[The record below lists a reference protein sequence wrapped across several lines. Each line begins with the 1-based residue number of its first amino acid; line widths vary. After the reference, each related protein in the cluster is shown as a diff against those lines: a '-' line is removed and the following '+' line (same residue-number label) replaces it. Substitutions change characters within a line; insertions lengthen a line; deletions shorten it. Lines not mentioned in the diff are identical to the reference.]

1 MLVPPLPPAGRA
13 CGDHG
18 GVLLLLLV
26 LLALGVAHG
35 HAQSPPGPL
44 FEPIPHAWMPAAAT
58 PVPVLRAQ
66 LVRLQAAEAA
76 LLGNG
81 DFAPDR
87 PARLVLNL
95 FTNEQHTLILER
107 ATRPG
112 PGRIVARGRLE
123 GIPASLV
130 VLSLD
135 GGALAGSVF
144 APGRGLFQIQA
155 AGNGLHRILEMDSE
169 RMPRCGVDSHS
180 ESSSRFLPAG
190 GFLPAGDPEP
200 GTNVMLDVLVVYTPL
215 ARAGA
220 GGTNGMHALIDTAI
234 EEANAAYENSQV
246 QARLRLVHRA
256 EIDYAETGDIAEDLD
271 ELEED
276 NSNHPAIREIHAL
289 RSRHGA
295 DLVCLITETTGG
307 PLGLANLM
315 REVEVEF
322 SEHAFSV
329 VQRAYA
335 NTYQVLAHEIGHN
348 LGCQHDRTNNVG
360 PGAFSYSHAL
370 RFTISNLTYHTVMAP
385 QPGLPIPHFSNPAVS
400 FLGVPTGIPDSQPN
414 SANNARTINLTAP
427 TAAAFSTVL
436 RTGAP
441 PRITLRS
448 PAPGTF
454 LIVPAQVL
462 IETEVSD
469 EDGDLERVEFRVNGV
484 KIGERQAPP
493 YSMVWTNATP
503 GTYAIRA
510 EARDRSDWET
520 QTSPVVITLEFPPPA
535 FEAAAC
541 RPGTNGTWQLRAVGM
556 PGLDYVI
563 SVSTDLTNWEPW
575 VSGWFTNQVQE
586 FTDPGAAGMP
596 RRFYRIDRQP

>member
-1 MLVPPLPPAGRA
+1 MLVPSLPPAGRA
-13 CGDHG
+13 CGDRA
-18 GVLLLLLV
+18 GVLLLLVV
-26 LLALGVAHG
+26 LLALGG
-35 HAQSPPGPL
+35 SHAQAQSTLGSL
-44 FEPIPHAWMPAAAT
+44 FAPVPDTWAPAAAT
-58 PVPVLRAQ
+58 PVPVLRSH

-81 DFAPDR
+81 DFGPDR

-95 FTNEQHTLILER
+95 FTNEQHTVVLER
-107 ATRPG
+107 ATRPA
-112 PGRIVARGRLE
+112 PGRTVVRGRLE

-135 GGALAGSVF
+135 GGALAGSVL

-155 AGNGLHRILEMDSE
+155 AGDGLHRIVEMDSE
-169 RMPRCGVDSHS
+169 RMPRCGVESRS
-180 ESSSRFLPAG
+180 GSSSRFLPAG
-190 GFLPAGDPEP
+190 GFEPAGDPDP
-200 GTNVMLDVLVVYTPL
+200 GTNVMLDLLVVYTPL

-220 GGTNGMHALIDTAI
+220 GGTNGMQALIATAI

-246 QARLRLVHRA
+246 QARLRLVHCA
-256 EIDYAETGDIAEDLD
+256 EIDYVETGNIAEDLD

-276 NSNHPAIREIHAL
+276 DSNHPAIQEMHAL

-315 REVEVEF
+315 RDVDVEF

-360 PGAFSYSHAL
+360 PGAFSYSYAH

-400 FLGVPTGIPDSQPN
+400 FLGVPTGIPESQPN
-414 SANNARTINLTAP
+414 AANNARTINLTAP
-427 TAAAFSTVL
+427 TAAAFSSVL

-454 LIVPAQVL
+454 LPVPAQVL
-462 IETEVSD
+462 IEADVSD
-469 EDGDLERVEFRVNGV
+469 EDGDLDEVEFKVNGV
-484 KIGERQAPP
+484 KIGERHEPP
-493 YSMVWTNATP
+493 FSMVWTNATP

-510 EARDRSDWET
+510 EARDRSDWEAH
-520 QTSPVVITLEFPPPA
+520 SDSVILTLEFPPPA

-541 RPGTNGTWQLRAVGM
+541 RPGTNGTWLLRAVGL